1 MKGLYN
7 GSYMRAFKILPVG
20 TIKAANLSKDALK
33 RLTWID
39 WYFDHGSNAEST
51 CRHFSI
57 SKSVFYRWFNRFNK
71 YNLCSLEFD
80 TKTRRPHKL
89 REMTTDPKILQKIYA
104 IRLNDPEKSK
114 YEIHEELKRQKIK
127 VAHNVIQKVI
137 NRHYELRNVNHKEKV
152 KAGRKRSIAR
162 IKAKRE
168 LRNKYPGVLVE
179 IDTKHL
185 YILGKRFYL
194 FAAIDTK
201 SKLGFIHAYKNGSS
215 LSGADF
221 LLKVIAHFPFKI
233 EAVNT
238 DNGSEY
244 LLNFH
249 KLCEGLSIIHYFT
262 HPSSPKMN
270 PQVERFIQTVQY
282 EFFNYQDDL
291 INDLDMI
298 NQRCQIFNDKYNH
311 KRFHKALNYK
321 TPAEYVKYYYQKKG
335 EQPFSI

>member
-1 MKGLYN
+1 
-7 GSYMRAFKILPVG
+7 MRAFKILPVG

-114 YEIHEELKRQKIK
+114 YEIHEEL
-127 VAHNVIQKVI
+127 
-137 NRHYELRNVNHKEKV
+137 
-152 KAGRKRSIAR
+152 
-162 IKAKRE
+162 
-168 LRNKYPGVLVE
+168 RNKYPGVLVD

-194 FAAIDTK
+194 FAAIDK
-201 SKLGFIHAYKNGSS
+201 K
-215 LSGADF
+215 
-221 LLKVIAHFPFKI
+221 KI
-233 EAVNT
+233 RLYQCLQEW
-238 DNGSEY
+238 
-244 LLNFH
+244 
-249 KLCEGLSIIHYFT
+249 KFT
-262 HPSSPKMN
+262 
-270 PQVERFIQTVQY
+270 I
-282 EFFNYQDDL
+282 
-291 INDLDMI
+291 
-298 NQRCQIFNDKYNH
+298 
-311 KRFHKALNYK
+311 
-321 TPAEYVKYYYQKKG
+321 
-335 EQPFSI
+335 